1 VHERVKG
8 RKLSGIMLLTRDAYS
23 AIAGLAATKLA
34 LGVVSGMARLALPT
48 QSASGRPLSS
58 ARSPLLRRGGRRG
71 KSSIA
76 STARMGVDDGS
87 RAAC

>member
-23 AIAGLAATKLA
+23 AIAGLAATTLA

-48 QSASGRPLSS
+48 DAIGLWATAFVRQVATVAEARS
-58 ARSPLLRRGGRRG
+58 AREELDSF
-71 KSSIA
+71 
-76 STARMGVDDGS
+76 DGEDGC
-87 RAAC
+87 R